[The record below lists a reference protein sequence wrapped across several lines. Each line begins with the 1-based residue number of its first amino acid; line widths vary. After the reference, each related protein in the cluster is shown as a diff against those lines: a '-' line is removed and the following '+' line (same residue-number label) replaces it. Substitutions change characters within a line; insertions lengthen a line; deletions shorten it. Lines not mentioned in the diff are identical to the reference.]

1 MAVKILIKRQV
12 PEHKE
17 NELKILLNELR
28 SLTMNEPGYITGETL
43 KRVDRPGEY
52 LVISTWNSSEEW
64 RKWVLSE
71 ARTEIQN
78 QIDRLLGTETQYE
91 IYAYE

>member
-1 MAVKILIKRQV
+1 
-12 PEHKE
+12 
-17 NELKILLNELR
+17 
-28 SLTMNEPGYITGETL
+28 MNEAGYITGETL

-52 LVISTWNSSEEW
+52 LVISTWRSNQEW

-71 ARTEIQN
+71 ERTGIQSK
-78 QIDRLLGTETQYE
+78 IDKLLGTETQYE